1 MQDESGN
8 PFAKTASDG
17 FQKEGCGRMRTPFV
31 GPEMKRTQQFASPV
45 ENQIPPSVETQ
56 TAELAGWG
64 SAVAAA
70 EEIADGVNVKF
81 VAPVDMEFAA
91 AADVKTAA
99 QLNVVVL
106 DDFVVVAA
114 VAAFVAPAVAVVFV
128 AHAAVVV
135 AAPVVEAFAAPADP
149 SFHLVATYEPWAT
162 VLALV

>member
-1 MQDESGN
+1 
-8 PFAKTASDG
+8 
-17 FQKEGCGRMRTPFV
+17 
-31 GPEMKRTQQFASPV
+31 MKRTQQFASPV

-56 TAELAGWG
+56 NAELAGWG

-70 EEIADGVNVKF
+70 EEFADGVNVTF

-99 QLNVVVL
+99 QLNVVL
-106 DDFVVVAA
+106 DDFVVVAT

-135 AAPVVEAFAAPADP
+135 AAPVVEAFAAPADL
-149 SFHLVATYEPWAT
+149 SSHLVVTCEPWAA
-162 VLALV
+162 VLALE